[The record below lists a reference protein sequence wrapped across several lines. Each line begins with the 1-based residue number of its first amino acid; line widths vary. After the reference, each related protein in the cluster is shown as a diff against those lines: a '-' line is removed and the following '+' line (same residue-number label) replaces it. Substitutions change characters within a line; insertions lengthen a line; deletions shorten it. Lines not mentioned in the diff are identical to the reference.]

1 MDRKEVIEFSVAC
14 DPTKLDAPSNYGYRR
29 ATLVAGPF
37 NTVEELRQAWA
48 LLLAEPA
55 GHA

>member
-1 MDRKEVIEFSVAC
+1 MERKEIVEFSVAC
-14 DPTKLDAPSNYGYRR
+14 DPKRWDPPAYYGYRR

-55 GHA
+55 GRA